1 MIGNT
6 RNRYSDPRNR
16 AGFVLKR
23 RPFWLPASNYYI
35 LAAAIGLA
43 LFFLAWGVLHDSGDE
58 TPWITAGIGF
68 SIVMI
73 GAVVLRELI
82 LRRNRARYL
91 AQQREFD
98 RHIAEA
104 VTRIGEGQ
112 RSDKLTIER
121 NDRIISDI
129 KRKSEAA
136 KVLNKFADA
145 HREVFELCDQYL
157 VINDRESRLIRTGSP
172 RIRALRKGRE
182 YVSRFHRYHLLQW
195 AKIETRNLTQDVP
208 GLVETGEKVSTL
220 QNALGV
226 IDSALEFYPAER
238 SLVESRLVLNEMLT
252 TVKVSHYVEKA
263 ELSAFKGDT
272 KQALS
277 LYRDALFYL
286 GRDNV
291 KSEQRNAA
299 AQRILF
305 EIDRL
310 HQLDS

>member
-1 MIGNT
+1 M
-6 RNRYSDPRNR
+6 R
-16 AGFVLKR
+16 R

-35 LAAAIGLA
+35 LAGAIGLA
-43 LFFLAWGVLHDSGDE
+43 LFFLSWGILHDGGDE

-68 SIVMI
+68 SIFMV

-82 LRRNRARYL
+82 LRRNRNRYL

-98 RHIAEA
+98 RHIADA
-104 VTRIGEGQ
+104 VTRIGEGH

-157 VINDRESRLIRTGSP
+157 EINDRESRLIRTGSP
-172 RIRALRKGRE
+172 RVRALRKGRE
-182 YVSRFHRYHLLQW
+182 SVSRFHRFHLLQW
-195 AKIETRNLTQDVP
+195 AQIETRNMTQEVP
-208 GLVETGEKVSTL
+208 GLVETGDKVSAL

-226 IDSALEFYPAER
+226 IDSALEYYPAER
-238 SLVESRLVLNEMLT
+238 SLVESRLVLSEMLT
-252 TVKVSHYVEKA
+252 TVKVSHFVEKA
-263 ELSAFKGDT
+263 ELSAFKGDV

-286 GRDNV
+286 GRDNA
-291 KSEQRNAA
+291 KSEQRDAA
-299 AQRILF
+299 AQRIMF

-310 HQLDS
+310 HELES

>member
-1 MIGNT
+1 M
-6 RNRYSDPRNR
+6 R
-16 AGFVLKR
+16 R

-35 LAAAIGLA
+35 LAGAIGLA
-43 LFFLAWGVLHDSGDE
+43 LFFLSWGILHDGGDE

-68 SIVMI
+68 SILMV

-82 LRRNRARYL
+82 LRRNRNRYL

-98 RHIAEA
+98 RHIADA
-104 VTRIGEGQ
+104 VTRIGEGH

-157 VINDRESRLIRTGSP
+157 EINDRESRLIRTGSP
-172 RIRALRKGRE
+172 RVRALRKGRE
-182 YVSRFHRYHLLQW
+182 SVSRFHRFHLLQW
-195 AKIETRNLTQDVP
+195 AQIETRNMTQEVP
-208 GLVETGEKVSTL
+208 GLVETGDKVSAL

-226 IDSALEFYPAER
+226 IDSALEYYPAER
-238 SLVESRLVLNEMLT
+238 SLVESRLVLSEMLT
-252 TVKVSHYVEKA
+252 TVKVSHFVEKA
-263 ELSAFKGDT
+263 ELSAFKGDV

-286 GRDNV
+286 GRDNA
-291 KSEQRNAA
+291 KSEQRDAA
-299 AQRILF
+299 AQRIMF

-310 HQLDS
+310 HELES

>member
-1 MIGNT
+1 M
-6 RNRYSDPRNR
+6 R
-16 AGFVLKR
+16 R

-35 LAAAIGLA
+35 LAGAIGLA
-43 LFFLAWGVLHDSGDE
+43 LFFLSWGILHDGGDE

-68 SIVMI
+68 SIFMV

-82 LRRNRARYL
+82 LRRNRNRYL

-98 RHIAEA
+98 RHIADA
-104 VTRIGEGQ
+104 VTRIGDGH

-157 VINDRESRLIRTGSP
+157 EINDRESRLIRTGSP
-172 RIRALRKGRE
+172 RVRALRKGRE
-182 YVSRFHRYHLLQW
+182 SVSRFHRFHLLQW
-195 AKIETRNLTQDVP
+195 AQIETRNMTHEVP
-208 GLVETGEKVSTL
+208 GLVETGDKVSAL

-226 IDSALEFYPAER
+226 IDSALEYYPAER
-238 SLVESRLVLNEMLT
+238 SLVESRLVLSEMLT
-252 TVKVSHYVEKA
+252 TVKVSHFVEKA
-263 ELSAFKGDT
+263 ELSAFKGDV

-286 GRDNV
+286 GRDNA
-291 KSEQRNAA
+291 KSEQRDAA
-299 AQRILF
+299 AQRIMF

-310 HQLDS
+310 HELES

>member
-1 MIGNT
+1 M
-6 RNRYSDPRNR
+6 R
-16 AGFVLKR
+16 R

-35 LAAAIGLA
+35 LAGAIGLA
-43 LFFLAWGVLHDSGDE
+43 LFFLSWGILHDGGDE

-68 SIVMI
+68 SIFMV

-82 LRRNRARYL
+82 LRRNRNRYL

-98 RHIAEA
+98 RHIADA
-104 VTRIGEGQ
+104 VTRIGEGH

-157 VINDRESRLIRTGSP
+157 EINDRESRLIRTGSP
-172 RIRALRKGRE
+172 RVRALRKGRE
-182 YVSRFHRYHLLQW
+182 SVSRFHRFHLLQW
-195 AKIETRNLTQDVP
+195 AQIETRNMTQEVP
-208 GLVETGEKVSTL
+208 GLVGTGDKVSAL

-226 IDSALEFYPAER
+226 IDSALEYYPAER
-238 SLVESRLVLNEMLT
+238 SLVESRLVLSEMLT
-252 TVKVSHYVEKA
+252 TVKVSHFVEKA
-263 ELSAFKGDT
+263 ELSAFKGDV

-286 GRDNV
+286 GRDNA
-291 KSEQRNAA
+291 KSEQRDAA
-299 AQRILF
+299 AQRIMF

-310 HQLDS
+310 HELES

>member
-1 MIGNT
+1 M
-6 RNRYSDPRNR
+6 
-16 AGFVLKR
+16 KR

-35 LAAAIGLA
+35 LAGAIGLA
-43 LFFLAWGVLHDSGDE
+43 LFFLSWGILHDGGDE

-68 SIVMI
+68 SIFMV

-82 LRRNRARYL
+82 LRRNRNRYL

-98 RHIAEA
+98 RHIADA
-104 VTRIGEGQ
+104 VTRIGEGH

-121 NDRIISDI
+121 NDQIISDI

-157 VINDRESRLIRTGSP
+157 EINDRESRLIRTGSP
-172 RIRALRKGRE
+172 RVRALRKGRE
-182 YVSRFHRYHLLQW
+182 SVSRFHRFHLLQW
-195 AKIETRNLTQDVP
+195 AQIETRNMTQEVTR
-208 GLVETGEKVSTL
+208 LVETGDKVSAL

-226 IDSALEFYPAER
+226 IDSALEYYPAER
-238 SLVESRLVLNEMLT
+238 SLVESRLVLSEMLT
-252 TVKVSHYVEKA
+252 TVKVSHFVEKA
-263 ELSAFKGDT
+263 ELSAFKGDV

-286 GRDNV
+286 GRDNA
-291 KSEQRNAA
+291 KSEQRDGA
-299 AQRILF
+299 AQRIMF

-310 HQLDS
+310 HELES

>member
-1 MIGNT
+1 M
-6 RNRYSDPRNR
+6 R
-16 AGFVLKR
+16 R

-35 LAAAIGLA
+35 LAGAIGLA
-43 LFFLAWGVLHDSGDE
+43 LFFLSWGILHDGGDE

-68 SIVMI
+68 SIFMV

-82 LRRNRARYL
+82 LRRNRNRYL

-98 RHIAEA
+98 RHIADA
-104 VTRIGEGQ
+104 VTRIGEGH

-157 VINDRESRLIRTGSP
+157 EINDRESRLIRTGSP
-172 RIRALRKGRE
+172 RVRALRKGRE
-182 YVSRFHRYHLLQW
+182 SVSRFHRFHLLQW
-195 AKIETRNLTQDVP
+195 AQIETRNMTHEVP
-208 GLVETGEKVSTL
+208 GLVETGDKVSAL

-226 IDSALEFYPAER
+226 IDSALEYYPAER
-238 SLVESRLVLNEMLT
+238 SLVESRLVLSEMLT
-252 TVKVSHYVEKA
+252 TVKVSHFVEKA
-263 ELSAFKGDT
+263 ELSAFKGDV

-286 GRDNV
+286 GRDNA
-291 KSEQRNAA
+291 KSEQRDAA
-299 AQRILF
+299 AQRIMF

-310 HQLDS
+310 HELES

>member
-1 MIGNT
+1 M
-6 RNRYSDPRNR
+6 R
-16 AGFVLKR
+16 R

-35 LAAAIGLA
+35 LAGAIGLA
-43 LFFLAWGVLHDSGDE
+43 LFFLSWGILHDGGDE

-68 SIVMI
+68 SIFMV

-82 LRRNRARYL
+82 LRRNRNRYL

-98 RHIAEA
+98 RHIADA
-104 VTRIGEGQ
+104 VTRIGEGH

-157 VINDRESRLIRTGSP
+157 EINDRESRLIRTGSP
-172 RIRALRKGRE
+172 RVRALRKGRE
-182 YVSRFHRYHLLQW
+182 SVSRFHRFHLLQW
-195 AKIETRNLTQDVP
+195 AQIETRNMTHEVT
-208 GLVETGEKVSTL
+208 GLVETGDKVSAL

-226 IDSALEFYPAER
+226 IDSALEYYPAER
-238 SLVESRLVLNEMLT
+238 SLVESRLVLSEMLT
-252 TVKVSHYVEKA
+252 TVKVSHFVEKA
-263 ELSAFKGDT
+263 ELSAFKGDV

-286 GRDNV
+286 GRDNA
-291 KSEQRNAA
+291 KSEQRDAA
-299 AQRILF
+299 AQRIMF

-310 HQLDS
+310 HELES

>member
-1 MIGNT
+1 M
-6 RNRYSDPRNR
+6 
-16 AGFVLKR
+16 KR

-35 LAAAIGLA
+35 LAGAIGLA
-43 LFFLAWGVLHDSGDE
+43 LFFLSWGILHDGGDE

-68 SIVMI
+68 SIFMV

-82 LRRNRARYL
+82 LRRNRNRYL

-98 RHIAEA
+98 RHIADA
-104 VTRIGEGQ
+104 VTRIGEGH

-157 VINDRESRLIRTGSP
+157 EINDRESRLIRTGSP
-172 RIRALRKGRE
+172 RVRALRKGRE
-182 YVSRFHRYHLLQW
+182 SVSRFHRFHLLQW
-195 AKIETRNLTQDVP
+195 AQIETRNMTHEVT
-208 GLVETGEKVSTL
+208 GLVETGDKVSAL

-226 IDSALEFYPAER
+226 IDSALEYYPAER
-238 SLVESRLVLNEMLT
+238 SLVESRLVLSELLT
-252 TVKVSHYVEKA
+252 TVKVSHFVEKA
-263 ELSAFKGDT
+263 ELSAFKGDV

-286 GRDNV
+286 GRDNA
-291 KSEQRNAA
+291 KSEQRDAA
-299 AQRILF
+299 AQRIMF

-310 HQLDS
+310 HELES

>member
-1 MIGNT
+1 M
-6 RNRYSDPRNR
+6 R
-16 AGFVLKR
+16 R

-35 LAAAIGLA
+35 LAGAIGLA
-43 LFFLAWGVLHDSGDE
+43 LFFLSWGILHDGGDE

-68 SIVMI
+68 SILMV

-82 LRRNRARYL
+82 LRRNRNRYL

-98 RHIAEA
+98 RHIADA
-104 VTRIGEGQ
+104 VTRIGEGH

-157 VINDRESRLIRTGSP
+157 EINDRESRLIRTGSP
-172 RIRALRKGRE
+172 RVRALRKGRE
-182 YVSRFHRYHLLQW
+182 SVSRFHRFHLLQW
-195 AKIETRNLTQDVP
+195 AQIETRNMTQEVP
-208 GLVETGEKVSTL
+208 GLVETGDKVSAL

-226 IDSALEFYPAER
+226 IDSALEYYPAER
-238 SLVESRLVLNEMLT
+238 SLVESRLVLSEMLT
-252 TVKVSHYVEKA
+252 TVKVSHFVEKA
-263 ELSAFKGDT
+263 ELSAYKGDV

-286 GRDNV
+286 GRDNA
-291 KSEQRNAA
+291 KSEQRDAA
-299 AQRILF
+299 AQRIMF

-310 HQLDS
+310 HELES

>member
-1 MIGNT
+1 M
-6 RNRYSDPRNR
+6 R
-16 AGFVLKR
+16 R
-23 RPFWLPASNYYI
+23 RPFWLPASNYYV
-35 LAAAIGLA
+35 LAGAIGLA
-43 LFFLAWGVLHDSGDE
+43 LFFLAWGILHDGGDE

-68 SIVMI
+68 SIFMV

-82 LRRNRARYL
+82 LRRNRNRYL

-98 RHIAEA
+98 RHIADA
-104 VTRIGEGQ
+104 VTRIGDGH

-157 VINDRESRLIRTGSP
+157 EINDRESRLIRTGSP
-172 RIRALRKGRE
+172 RVRALRKGRE
-182 YVSRFHRYHLLQW
+182 SVSRFHRFHLLQW
-195 AKIETRNLTQDVP
+195 AQIETRNMTQEVP
-208 GLVETGEKVSTL
+208 GLVGTGDKVSAL

-226 IDSALEFYPAER
+226 IDSALEYYPAER
-238 SLVESRLVLNEMLT
+238 SLVESRLVLSEMLT
-252 TVKVSHYVEKA
+252 TVKVSHFVEKA
-263 ELSAFKGDT
+263 ELSAFKGDV

-286 GRDNV
+286 GRDNA
-291 KSEQRNAA
+291 KSEQRDAA
-299 AQRILF
+299 AQRIMF

-310 HQLDS
+310 HELES